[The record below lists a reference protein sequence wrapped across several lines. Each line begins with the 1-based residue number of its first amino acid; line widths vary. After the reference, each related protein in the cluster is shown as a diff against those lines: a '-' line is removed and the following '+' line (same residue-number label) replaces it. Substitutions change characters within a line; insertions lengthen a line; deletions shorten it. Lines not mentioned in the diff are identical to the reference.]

1 MVEEADDEAARMSP
15 GRLEAFSDGVIA
27 IAITLLSLEIRLPE
41 DLSLLDG
48 LSSLWPSYV
57 GFVLSFLLIGQVWL
71 NHHAIFQ
78 RIRYVDQWVLVWN
91 LLLLLDVAF
100 LSFATTVL
108 TRALKTGGE
117 ARAGAVFYGLVMM
130 FGGFFFNGLWQ
141 AAIRDRGCLRPGV
154 PDAVVRAMTRR
165 FAMGPILYAIAA
177 AVSMVSAWLSVTTYL
192 LLIVFYML
200 GGFRRRSG
208 SREPRRTG
216 HPIGRS
222 IGRNSP
228 AAVAQLRPP
237 LGTRMSPVLCT
248 PRMISMLILFCVAAC
263 VPIALAVMVPVVLR
277 RAGVA
282 DERRWRW
289 WLYAACA
296 MFAVSWYLPSP
307 LIDGQD
313 TSFTTHFV
321 GGGVFT
327 GLLWYYLKRSLGWRG
342 HWLIEAF
349 SLFALVSALGCINE
363 LFELATVRAGLVRL
377 SLTDT
382 NWDILAN
389 SLGALVVYAGYLLG
403 GWLGDRKRG

>member
-1 MVEEADDEAARMSP
+1 MHESRGPGQDHPRAAVSAVSIERDRMGPPVVNRGDDVEGGVSGMPGGRNDKRRDSDSGVGDGGGADRAGSADGVDEGPMVEETDDEAARMSP

-100 LSFATTVL
+100 LPFATTVL

-130 FGGFFFNGLWQ
+130 FGGFFNGLWQ

-192 LLIVFYML
+192 LLIVFYTL
-200 GGFRRRSG
+200 GGSRRRGG
-208 SREPRRTG
+208 SREPRRSVG
-216 HPIGRS
+216 AARAPDRS
-222 IGRNSP
+222 P
-228 AAVAQLRPP
+228 
-237 LGTRMSPVLCT
+237 
-248 PRMISMLILFCVAAC
+248 
-263 VPIALAVMVPVVLR
+263 
-277 RAGVA
+277 
-282 DERRWRW
+282 D
-289 WLYAACA
+289 
-296 MFAVSWYLPSP
+296 
-307 LIDGQD
+307 
-313 TSFTTHFV
+313 
-321 GGGVFT
+321 
-327 GLLWYYLKRSLGWRG
+327 
-342 HWLIEAF
+342 
-349 SLFALVSALGCINE
+349 
-363 LFELATVRAGLVRL
+363 
-377 SLTDT
+377 
-382 NWDILAN
+382 
-389 SLGALVVYAGYLLG
+389 
-403 GWLGDRKRG
+403 

>member
-1 MVEEADDEAARMSP
+1 MEEADDETARMSP

-48 LSSLWPSYV
+48 LSSLWPGYV

-100 LSFATTVL
+100 LPFATTVL

-141 AAIRDRGCLRPGV
+141 AAIRDRRCLRPGV

-165 FAMGPILYAIAA
+165 FAMGPALYAIAA

-200 GGFRRRSG
+200 ESSRRRSG
-208 SREPRRTG
+208 SREPRRSVG
-216 HPIGRS
+216 AERAADRSPGR
-222 IGRNSP
+222 P
-228 AAVAQLRPP
+228 ECQP
-237 LGTRMSPVLCT
+237 
-248 PRMISMLILFCVAAC
+248 
-263 VPIALAVMVPVVLR
+263 
-277 RAGVA
+277 
-282 DERRWRW
+282 E
-289 WLYAACA
+289 
-296 MFAVSWYLPSP
+296 
-307 LIDGQD
+307 
-313 TSFTTHFV
+313 
-321 GGGVFT
+321 
-327 GLLWYYLKRSLGWRG
+327 
-342 HWLIEAF
+342 
-349 SLFALVSALGCINE
+349 
-363 LFELATVRAGLVRL
+363 
-377 SLTDT
+377 
-382 NWDILAN
+382 
-389 SLGALVVYAGYLLG
+389 
-403 GWLGDRKRG
+403 